1 MMMIVLA
8 ALQANV
14 SFGETTATSKLK
26 DATPA
31 MISRSVLSAGD
42 TARLERV
49 MAKARRGEKVV
60 IGTIGGSI
68 TEGAA
73 ASTPE
78 KRWANLV
85 AQWWIT
91 RFPKTQVEFVN
102 AGIGATGSNIG
113 AHRAKEHLLKFKPD
127 FVVMEYAV
135 NDPNDKLA
143 AETLEGLVRQTLK
156 MPNKPAVM
164 LLFTMNPQGGNAQEW
179 HSKIG
184 YHYGL
189 PMISYRDGLYPE
201 FESGAIKWESIMPD
215 GIHPNDQGMK
225 YIGEYIGSY
234 LDGILAKLPSDDKL
248 PRIKHTPKPFISD
261 IFEYT
266 AMLNSDTIKPIVNKG
281 WTPANVF
288 RFGNCWECTAP
299 GSELQ
304 FEVEGDTISLLFYRI
319 KGDMGIAE
327 AQVDDTPA
335 VKLNAWFEADWGGY
349 SCWELV
355 ARNLGPGKH
364 LLKINI
370 LNEKAAQSNGHKF
383 QLQSIMEAGLKR

>member
-1 MMMIVLA
+1 MTISLMI
-8 ALQANV
+8 LQAGI
-14 SFGETTATSKLK
+14 SFSETSDSSKLN

-31 MISRSVLSAGD
+31 MISRSVLSGGD

-49 MAKARRGEKVV
+49 MAKARRGEKIVV
-60 IGTIGGSI
+60 GTIGGSI

-78 KRWANLV
+78 RRWANLA

-91 RFPKTQVEFVN
+91 HFPNTKVEFVN

-113 AHRAKEHLLKFKPD
+113 AHRAKEHLLKFNPD
-127 FVVMEYAV
+127 VVIMEYAV

-143 AETLEGLVRQTLK
+143 AETLEGMVRQTLK

-164 LLFTMNPQGGNAQEW
+164 LLFTMNPQGANAQEW

-225 YIGEYIGSY
+225 YIGQYIGSF
-234 LDGILAKLPSDDKL
+234 LDGVLANLPADKKL
-248 PRIKHTPKPFISD
+248 PRIKRMPKPFISD
-261 IFEYT
+261 VFEYT
-266 AMLNSDTIKPIVNKG
+266 EMLNSDSIMPVANKG
-281 WTPANVF
+281 WTPANVY
-288 RFGNCWECTAP
+288 RFGNCWETTTP
-299 GSELQ
+299 GSELD
-304 FEVEGDTISLLFYRI
+304 FDVEGDTISLVFFRI
-319 KGDMGIAE
+319 KGDKGIAE

-335 VKLNAWFEADWGGY
+335 VKMNAWFDADWGGY
-349 SCWELV
+349 SCWELI

-364 LLKINI
+364 RLKIKVLHEN
-370 LNEKAAQSNGHKF
+370 ATQSNGHKF
-383 QLQSIMEAGLKR
+383 QLQSIMEAGIKHK